1 MLTRIRRC
9 LELLS
14 PRERWRWAALVP
26 LALFA
31 AGLEALGAA
40 AVFALIKLVGDPSHG
55 GGLPILSSLA
65 DGRDSRT
72 TVLAAVAGVGLFY
85 VFKNVVLTWIAALQ
99 GRVIGESVVSVSRRM
114 MQGYLAVPFAA
125 YARRNSAELI
135 RNSTYSAQ
143 SAFRDVM
150 ESTFAAATESC
161 IAAAIILVL
170 IVKAPL
176 LTLVAGTVL
185 GLLMATLLG
194 VTRRAMARWGR
205 DEQESRGALQ
215 QILQETFHGLKE
227 IRLRGRER
235 FYYERFSQRVRA
247 VARAQHLS
255 VTWNTASRL
264 LIETVF
270 ICAVLLV
277 IALATLRSGASSD
290 LVPLLGLYAYAG
302 FRVIP
307 SVNRILM
314 HLGRIH
320 YGSPAVDALY
330 EEFRSFRALPD
341 PLDAPPA
348 KAVTFADRLV
358 LTGVTFAYGTHAPAV
373 QDIDLVVARGESI
386 GIVGPTGAGKST
398 LVDLILGLL
407 RPSAGAIA
415 IDGTD
420 IFTALRSWQEKIGYV
435 PQSAYLL
442 DDTVRR
448 NVAFGQPDDEIDEEQ
463 LRSAVRL
470 AQLDGVVAALPAG
483 LDTVVGERG
492 ARLSGGERQRVAIA
506 RALYHQPELLVF
518 DEATA
523 ALDGQTE
530 RDLTAAIEGLHGTKT
545 LIIVA
550 HRLSTVRGCDR
561 LIFLRGGRIEAQGSF
576 DELLERNPRFRTLAR
591 ADPA

>member
-1 MLTRIRRC
+1 

-26 LALFA
+26 LAIVA

-40 AVFALIKLVGDPSHG
+40 AVFALIKLVGDPAHG

-65 DGRDSRT
+65 DANDGRT
-72 TVLAAVAGVGLFY
+72 TVLAAVVGVGLLY
-85 VFKNVVLTWIAALQ
+85 VFKNIVLTSIAALQ
-99 GRVIGESVVSVSRRM
+99 DRVIGESVVSVSRRM
-114 MQGYLAVPFAA
+114 MQGYLAVPFATH
-125 YARRNSAELI
+125 ARRNSAELI

-143 SAFRDVM
+143 TAFREVM
-150 ESTFAAATESC
+150 ESTYAAVTESC

-170 IVKAPL
+170 IVKAPV

-185 GLLMATLLG
+185 GILMATLLG

-215 QILQETFHGLKE
+215 QTLQETFHGLKE

-235 FYYERFSQRVRA
+235 FYYERFSRRVRT

-255 VTWNTASRL
+255 ATWATASRL
-264 LIETVF
+264 LIETLF
-270 ICAVLLV
+270 ICGMLLV
-277 IALATLRSGASSD
+277 IALATLRSGVSSD

-314 HLGRIH
+314 HLARIQ

-330 EEFRSFRALPD
+330 DDFRAFRELPD
-341 PLDAPPA
+341 FLEATPA
-348 KAVTFADRLV
+348 KPVTFADRIV
-358 LTGVTFAYGTHAPAV
+358 LTGVTFAYDAQAAV
-373 QDIDLVVARGESI
+373 VQNIDLVVARGESI

-398 LVDLILGLL
+398 LLDLILGLL
-407 RPSAGAIA
+407 RPSAGDIA
-415 IDGTD
+415 VDGTD
-420 IFTALRSWQEKIGYV
+420 IFSALRSWQGMIGYV
-435 PQSAYLL
+435 AQSAYLL

-448 NVAFGQPDDEIDEEQ
+448 NVAFGLPDDEIDEGR
-463 LRSAVRL
+463 LRMAL
-470 AQLDGVVAALPAG
+470 QMAQLEEVIAALPSG

-523 ALDGQTE
+523 ALDSQTE
-530 RDLTAAIEGLHGTKT
+530 RDLTAAIDALHGCKT

-550 HRLSTVRGCDR
+550 HRLSTVRSCDR
-561 LIFLRGGRIEAQGSF
+561 LVFLRGGRIEAQGSF
-576 DELLERNPRFRTLAR
+576 DELLERSPRFRTLAR
-591 ADPA
+591 ADLA

>member
-14 PRERWRWAALVP
+14 RRERWRWAALVP
-26 LALFA
+26 LALVA
-31 AGLEALGAA
+31 AGLEAIGAT

-65 DGRDSRT
+65 DASGSRT
-72 TVLAAVAGVGLFY
+72 TVLAAVVGVGVFY
-85 VFKNVVLTWIAALQ
+85 VFKNIVLTAIAALQ
-99 GRVIGESVVSVSRRM
+99 GRVIGESVVSVQRRL
-114 MQGYLAVPFAA
+114 MQGYLAIPFVAH
-125 YARRNSAELI
+125 ARRNSAELI

-170 IVKAPL
+170 IVKAPV

-185 GLLMATLLG
+185 GVLMATLLG
-194 VTRRAMARWGR
+194 FTRRAMARWGG

-215 QILQETFHGLKE
+215 QLLQETFHGLKE

-247 VARAQHLS
+247 LAHAQHLS
-255 VTWNTASRL
+255 VTWTTASRL
-264 LIETVF
+264 LIETIF
-270 ICAVLLV
+270 ICGVLLV
-277 IALATLRSGASSD
+277 IAVATLRSGVSSD

-307 SVNRILM
+307 SVNRILL
-314 HLGRIH
+314 HLGRIQ
-320 YGSPAVDALY
+320 YGFPAVDALY
-330 EEFRSFRALPD
+330 DDFRAFRELPD
-341 PLDAPPA
+341 PLEAEPA
-348 KAVTFADRLV
+348 KTVTFADRLV
-358 LTGVTFAYGTHAPAV
+358 LTGVTFAYDAHAAAV
-373 QDIDLVVARGESI
+373 QDIDLVVARGESF

-407 RPSAGAIA
+407 RPAAGAIA
-415 IDGTD
+415 VDGTD
-420 IFTALRSWQEKIGYV
+420 IFTALRSWQSKIGYV
-435 PQSAYLL
+435 AQSAYLL
-442 DDTVRR
+442 DDSVRR
-448 NVAFGQPDDEIDEEQ
+448 NVAFGLPDDEIDDGK
-463 LRSAVRL
+463 LRIAL
-470 AQLDGVVAALPAG
+470 QMAQLEAVVAALPSG
-483 LDTVVGERG
+483 LDTVIGERG

-530 RDLTAAIEGLHGTKT
+530 RDVTAAIEALHGRKT
-545 LIIVA
+545 MIIVA
-550 HRLSTVRGCDR
+550 HRLSTVRSCDR
-561 LIFLRGGRIEAQGSF
+561 LVFLRGGRIEAQGSF
-576 DELLERNPRFRTLAR
+576 EELLERSPRFRSLAR
-591 ADPA
+591 PDLA